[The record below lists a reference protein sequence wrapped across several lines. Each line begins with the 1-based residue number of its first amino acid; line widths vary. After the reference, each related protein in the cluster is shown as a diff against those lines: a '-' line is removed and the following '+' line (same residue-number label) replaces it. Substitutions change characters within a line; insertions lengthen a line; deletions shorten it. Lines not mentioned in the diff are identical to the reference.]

1 MTPTLTISAPVATAP
16 IAHRGDFAGFGVD
29 VGCIELTAEGKR
41 KVAAGY
47 RRAAKRVT
55 GMESAFDR
63 DGTLQVTA
71 PSVRYFKI
79 GSISGR
85 TEVCCEGLV
94 PRT

>member
-1 MTPTLTISAPVATAP
+1 
-16 IAHRGDFAGFGVD
+16 
-29 VGCIELTAEGKR
+29 
-41 KVAAGY
+41 
-47 RRAAKRVT
+47 
-55 GMESAFDR
+55 MESAFDR